1 MENRVNTDG
10 QRAARPGR
18 GHSRHRA
25 RAPAAPHTRKR
36 LPAQHAH
43 GGLKT
48 RARPPRGRRRGAN
61 APMPGQPVGAIP
73 YQRTRPHITQEP
85 IADDP
90 TRYVTRER
98 YATLEQTRPRRHMGV
113 ATSDPQYLPVTEPG
127 RGAQPGANGDVPG
140 AGAPPPRASGRRS
153 TTTVISRRPNQ
164 ARRSSRRATSA
175 RGGAPAPL
183 SSRCCSL
190 PIAIALVWLFVL
202 R

>member
-10 QRAARPGR
+10 NVPRDQVEGTPGTAPVRPPRPTRGSASQPSMPTGPEDSRQTAARP
-18 GHSRHRA
+18 
-25 RAPAAPHTRKR
+25 AAS
-36 LPAQHAH
+36 
-43 GGLKT
+43 
-48 RARPPRGRRRGAN
+48 AN
-61 APMPGQPVGAIP
+61 APMPGQPVGSIP

-127 RGAQPGANGDVPG
+127 RGAQPGAHGDVPG
-140 AGAPPPRASGRRS
+140 PAPPASGK
-153 TTTVISRRPNQ
+153 
-164 ARRSSRRATSA
+164 
-175 RGGAPAPL
+175 PAPL
-183 SSRCCSL
+183 HYDRYLQTPKPGKTIFSSRHERARRRTRAFIIAVL
-190 PIAIALVWLFVL
+190 LVTIAIALVWLFVL

>member
-10 QRAARPGR
+10 SAPRDQVEGTPGTAPVRPPSPIRGGAVQPDAPVAFEGPGRAA
-18 GHSRHRA
+18 
-25 RAPAAPHTRKR
+25 APPT
-36 LPAQHAH
+36 
-43 GGLKT
+43 
-48 RARPPRGRRRGAN
+48 AN
-61 APMPGQPVGAIP
+61 APMPGQPVDAIP

-140 AGAPPPRASGRRS
+140 PAHPASGKRAPLHYDRYLQTPKPGKTIFS
-153 TTTVISRRPNQ
+153 SRHER
-164 ARRSSRRATSA
+164 ARRRTRAFI
-175 RGGAPAPL
+175 
-183 SSRCCSL
+183 
-190 PIAIALVWLFVL
+190 IAVLLVAIVIALVWFFVL